1 MMSFLI
7 LFWLAVVNCHTAFDY
22 NICIISKVRSLSA
35 FTTCNFVEWIEY
47 HLALGVDHFYIS
59 NECSPEPHFLPIL
72 EYYSR
77 LRLVDI
83 MSHDRNCTPYV
94 PNEFATQKKTFK
106 SHASK
111 HCKWVMPLDM
121 DEFVNIQAV
130 QPHLNTT
137 EQNASYVADIPDITS
152 LQHFVQ
158 VYKYPFARLP
168 WWVIGSDNHETRPRG
183 FTIDNFQHGSLHY
196 EPIKTLVKSEIVKD
210 FISPHH
216 PELKTGLK
224 SKILYGKVT
233 WGEYIAKR
241 RTLFPHESVN
251 IDVSEPVFEPVMHP
265 HDQSMNTTTNY
276 ATIAQPANRLFI
288 KHYMYLS
295 YQEYAGQRAAY
306 NKTAANDANPWSLNP
321 RATWLFG
328 AYAEGK
334 KYIYSIN
341 EEFTRQMSVKL
352 NVSIAARVREVQR
365 RNSTHAHI
373 FDICVQKMW

>member
-1 MMSFLI
+1 MLLCFI
-7 LFWLAVVNCHTAFDY
+7 LLWLVAVNCHTGFDY
-22 NICIISKVRSLSA
+22 NICIISKVRSLSE

-77 LRLVDI
+77 LRLVDNTA
-83 MSHDRNCTPYV
+83 HGRKCTTYV

-106 SHASK
+106 SYASK

-137 EQNASYVADIPDITS
+137 EQNASYIADIPDITS

-158 VYKYPFARLP
+158 VYGYPFARLP

-183 FTIDNFQHGSLHY
+183 FTIDNYRHGFLHN
-196 EPIKTLVKSEIVKD
+196 EPIKTLVKSDTVKD

-216 PELKTGLK
+216 PQLK
-224 SKILYGKVT
+224 SGLGSKTLYGKVT

-241 RTLFPHESVN
+241 TTLFPHESVN
-251 IDVSEPVFEPVMHP
+251 VEVFAP
-265 HDQSMNTTTNY
+265 HFENVTRNRANNAAPKLVTV
-276 ATIAQPANRLFI
+276 AQPANRLFI

-295 YQEYAGQRAAY
+295 YEEYAAQRAAY
-306 NKTAANDANPWSLNP
+306 NTTAANDANPWSLNP
-321 RATWLFG
+321 RATWSTG
-328 AYAEGK
+328 GYAEGK
-334 KYIYSIN
+334 KYVNSIN
-341 EEFTRQMSVKL
+341 EDFTRHMSVKL
-352 NVSIAARVREVQR
+352 NVSIAARVKEVRQ
-365 RNSTHAHI
+365 RNSTHTHI